1 MMKIIRKFL
10 IFTEI
15 CFKNCQVMKQI
26 IVAIDFS
33 KTSMN
38 ALSYGIHLANKAG
51 ADVQMIWVDNTTSD
65 EVVFE
70 GFAHE
75 ERNEKVGLLKELQE
89 KYSKTLKGGKLDFK
103 TRKGKVYIEIAQ
115 QAKSTNAD
123 LIIAGTH
130 GVSGF
135 EEFWI
140 GSNAYRIVTNAPCP
154 LITLRH
160 DFKVGDIGKIVIPID
175 SSQETRQKIPVAS
188 QIAQLFNSEI
198 HVLSLY
204 STPLKSVQK
213 RVDNYAQHVIDY
225 FEERKIRY
233 VAVKKES
240 ENITR
245 TTIDYAEAVGAD
257 LIAIMTE
264 QETTTANIFL
274 GPYAQQMV
282 NHSPVPVLS
291 MRSKELVSITTGV

>member
-1 MMKIIRKFL
+1 
-10 IFTEI
+10 
-15 CFKNCQVMKQI
+15 MKQI

-33 KTSMN
+33 KTSLN
-38 ALSYGIHLANKAG
+38 ALAFGIHIANKAK
-51 ADVQMIWVDNTTSD
+51 ADVQMVWVDNTTSE

-75 ERNEKVGLLKELQE
+75 ERNEKVALLKELLE
-89 KYSKTLKGGKLDFK
+89 KHSKSLKGGKLDYK

-115 QAKSTNAD
+115 QAKSVSAD
-123 LIIAGTH
+123 LIITGTH

-140 GSNAYRIVTNAPCP
+140 GSNAYRVVTNAPCP
-154 LITLRH
+154 VITLRH
-160 DFKVGDIGKIVIPID
+160 DYKVGDVRKIVIPID
-175 SSQETRQKIPVAS
+175 SSQETRQKIPVAANFS
-188 QIAQLFNSEI
+188 QLFDSEI
-198 HVLSLY
+198 HILSLY
-204 STPLKSVQK
+204 STPLKSLQK
-213 RVDNYAQHVIDY
+213 RVDNYARNVADFLQ
-225 FEERKIRY
+225 ERNIRY
-233 VAVKKES
+233 VSVVKES

-245 TTIDYAEAVGAD
+245 TTIDYAEAVNAD

-282 NHSPVPVLS
+282 NNSPVPVLS
-291 MRSKELVSITTGV
+291 MRAKELVSIIHNI

>member
-1 MMKIIRKFL
+1 
-10 IFTEI
+10 
-15 CFKNCQVMKQI
+15 MKQI

-33 KTSMN
+33 KTSLN

-51 ADVQMIWVDNTTSD
+51 ADLQMVWVDNTTSE

-70 GFAHE
+70 GFAQE
-75 ERNEKVGLLKELQE
+75 ERNEKVNLLRELQD
-89 KYSKTLKGGKLDFK
+89 KNAKLFKGGKLDFK

-115 QAKSTNAD
+115 QAKMINAD
-123 LIIAGTH
+123 LIITGTH

-154 LITLRH
+154 VITLRH
-160 DFKVGDIGKIVIPID
+160 DAKIKDVKKIVIPID

-188 QIAQLFNSEI
+188 QLAAYFNSEI

-204 STPLKSVQK
+204 STTLKSVHR
-213 RVDNYAQHVIDY
+213 RVDNYARQVTDY
-225 FEERKIRY
+225 FKERN
-233 VAVKKES
+233 VKFVLETRAS

-245 TTIDYAEAVGAD
+245 STIEYAESIGAD

-282 NHSPVPVLS
+282 NHSPIPVLS
-291 MRSKELVSITTGV
+291 MRSKELVPITLKH

>member
-1 MMKIIRKFL
+1 
-10 IFTEI
+10 
-15 CFKNCQVMKQI
+15 MKQI

-33 KTSMN
+33 KTSLN
-38 ALSYGIHLANKAG
+38 ALAFGIHIANKAG
-51 ADVQMIWVDNTTSD
+51 ANLQMVWVDNTTSE

-75 ERNEKVGLLKELQE
+75 ERNEKVSLLKELQDANA
-89 KYSKTLKGGKLDFK
+89 KKLKKGKLDYK

-115 QAKSTNAD
+115 QAKAVNAD

-140 GSNAYRIVTNAPCP
+140 GSNAYRIVTHAPCP
-154 LITLRH
+154 VITLRH
-160 DFKVGDIGKIVIPID
+160 DFKVEDVVKIVIPID

-188 QIAQLFNSEI
+188 QIAQMFNSEVHI
-198 HVLSLY
+198 LSLY
-204 STPLKSVQK
+204 STSLKSVQK
-213 RVDNYAQHVIDY
+213 RVDNYAKQVMDY
-225 FEERKIRY
+225 MKERK
-233 VAVKKES
+233 VKYFSEIKES
-240 ENITR
+240 DNITR
-245 TTIDYAEAVGAD
+245 TTIDYAETVGAN

-282 NHSPVPVLS
+282 NHSPIPVLS
-291 MRSKELVSITTGV
+291 MRSKELVPITART

>member
-1 MMKIIRKFL
+1 
-10 IFTEI
+10 
-15 CFKNCQVMKQI
+15 MKQI

-33 KTSMN
+33 KTSIN
-38 ALSYGIHLANKAG
+38 ALAFGIHLANKAK
-51 ADVQMIWVDNTTSD
+51 ADVQMVWVDNTTSD
-65 EVVFE
+65 EAVFE

-75 ERNEKVGLLKELQE
+75 DRNEKVAMLKELQD
-89 KYSKTLKGGKLDFK
+89 KYARNLKNGKLDYK

-115 QAKSTNAD
+115 QAKSVNAD

-130 GVSGF
+130 GISGF

-154 LITLRH
+154 VITLRH
-160 DFKVGDIGKIVIPID
+160 DVRIADIRKIVIPID
-175 SSQETRQKIPVAS
+175 SSQETRQKILIAS
-188 QIAQLFNSEI
+188 QVAALFNAEI

-204 STPLKSVQK
+204 STSLKSVQK
-213 RVDNYAQHVIDY
+213 RVDNYAKHVTDY
-225 FEERKIRY
+225 FAERKIKYFAITR
-233 VAVKKES
+233 ES
-240 ENITR
+240 DNITR
-245 TTIDYAEAVGAD
+245 TTIDYSEEIGAD

-264 QETTTANIFL
+264 QETTTANLFL

-291 MRSKELVSITTGV
+291 MRAKELVSITTGI

>member
-1 MMKIIRKFL
+1 
-10 IFTEI
+10 
-15 CFKNCQVMKQI
+15 MKQI

-33 KTSMN
+33 KTSLN
-38 ALSYGIHLANKAG
+38 ALAYGTHLANKAG
-51 ADVQMIWVDNTTSD
+51 ADLQMVWVDNTTSE

-70 GFAHE
+70 GFAQE
-75 ERNEKVGLLKELQE
+75 ERNEKVALLKELQE
-89 KYSKTLKGGKLDFK
+89 KYAKSLKKGRLDFK

-115 QAKSTNAD
+115 QAKSVNTD

-154 LITLRH
+154 VITLRH
-160 DFKVGDIGKIVIPID
+160 DAKVSDVKKIIIPID
-175 SSQETRQKIPVAS
+175 SSQETRQKIPVA
-188 QIAQLFNSEI
+188 AQLAQLCHSEV

-204 STPLKSVQK
+204 STNLKSVHR
-213 RVDNYAQHVIDY
+213 RVDNYAKQVTD
-225 FEERKIRY
+225 FLKEKKIKLVSETR
-233 VAVKKES
+233 ES

-245 TTIDYAEAVGAD
+245 TTIDYAEMIGAD

-282 NHSPVPVLS
+282 NHSPIPVLS
-291 MRSKELVSITTGV
+291 MRSKELVPITLRT